1 MPRAG
6 CIHAVAVEISRVGN
20 NVNQLAHI
28 ANENHALPS
37 AKALT
42 EAMALIKASLEKV
55 LAL

>member
-20 NVNQLAHI
+20 NVNQLSHI

-37 AKALT
+37 ANALA